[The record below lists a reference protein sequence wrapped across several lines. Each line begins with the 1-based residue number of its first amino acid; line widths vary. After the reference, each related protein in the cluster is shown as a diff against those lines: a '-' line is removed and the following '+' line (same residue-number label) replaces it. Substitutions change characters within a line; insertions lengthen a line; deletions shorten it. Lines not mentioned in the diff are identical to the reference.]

1 MKTVGLPALY
11 AFTAIAVVSTLLF
24 IGAVALSY
32 WADSYASPGWNE
44 QSVPA
49 ARAY

>member
-1 MKTVGLPALY
+1 MKDVGLPALY
-11 AFTAIAVVSTLLF
+11 AFTAIAILSMLLF
-24 IGAVALSY
+24 VGAVAFAY

-49 ARAY
+49 ATVE